1 MKAFFLAFMVV
12 VFATTFYVAWHIWRL
27 VPSGWFLRLVI
38 VGLFLAW
45 MASFFIG
52 FAFLERVPYRA
63 AIPLY
68 QIGNTWLIA
77 FLYLALA
84 FIILDFLS
92 LCHLLPKGFLKESWT
107 VLGAIAG
114 AVTLL
119 LFSGGIHY
127 HNKHREEL
135 TLETSKP
142 LEKPLTV
149 VLASDLHLGYHNR
162 KAELG
167 RWIDLFNAEN
177 PDLVLIGGDIID
189 RSLRPVI
196 RDNYAS
202 EFKRLSAPIWTVL
215 GNHEYYSDVEGSE
228 KFFKDAGISLLK
240 DSYIDTLGIRIVG
253 RNDRSFP
260 CRPALWEILPKDDV
274 DEVSDSEESLP
285 QASIYPDRARSAA
298 SLWQGF
304 PQTEPFTILLDHQPY
319 NLEEAEEAGIDFQF
333 SGHTHRGQVW
343 PISWITDAMYEKA
356 WGHHQRGATNY
367 YVSSGLGIW
376 GAKIRIGTRSE
387 YLVLHINSK

>member
-27 VPSGWFLRLVI
+27 VPSGWFLRCVI
-38 VGLFLAW
+38 VGLFLVW

-84 FIILDFLS
+84 FLVLDILS
-92 LCHLLPKGFLKESWT
+92 LCHLLPKGLLKESWT

-119 LFSGGIHY
+119 LCAGGLHY
-127 HNKHREEL
+127 HNKHREEI
-135 TLETSKP
+135 TVETSKP

-167 RWIDLFNAEN
+167 RWIDLFNDEN

-196 RDNYAS
+196 REDYAS
-202 EFKRLSAPIWTVL
+202 EFKRLSAPIFTVL
-215 GNHEYYSDVEGSE
+215 GNHEYYSDIDGSE
-228 KFFKDAGISLLK
+228 KFFKDAGIRLLK
-240 DSYIDTLGIRIVG
+240 DSYIDTLGIRVVG
-253 RNDRSFP
+253 RNDRSYP
-260 CRPALWEILPKDDV
+260 CRPALWEILPKENSV
-274 DEVSDSEESLP
+274 PEASSTIGSL
-285 QASIYPDRARSAA
+285 RSAPYPGKCPPMA
-298 SLWQGF
+298 DL
-304 PQTEPFTILLDHQPY
+304 PPDKPFTILLDHQPY

-356 WGHHQRGATNY
+356 WGRHQRGSTNY
-367 YVSSGLGIW
+367 YISSGIGIW